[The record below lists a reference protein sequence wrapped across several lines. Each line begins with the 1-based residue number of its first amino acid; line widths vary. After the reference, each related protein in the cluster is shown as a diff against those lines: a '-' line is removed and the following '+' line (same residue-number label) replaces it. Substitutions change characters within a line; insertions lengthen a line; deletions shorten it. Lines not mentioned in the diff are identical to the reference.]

1 MPDLVQLGEDLRKI
15 DRLIMDLVKRRM
27 DVAHLVAQEK
37 QRTGGMMYRPDIE
50 DQRIAQIGEH
60 AQAIGLNP
68 HMARALLYFLIA
80 ESCKEQTILLE
91 SQAGRARSTE
101 VNAPEAERLKN
112 NLLALTQMVAPGYD
126 ARDEHSKFASQ
137 TFAAYELDLIRN
149 EIAALPTRGLGL
161 DLGCATG
168 RIALE
173 LGASF
178 AQAAGYDLSPHMVE
192 AARANARALGAT
204 NVAFAQLDLDAQDL
218 PHADSSASFVVM
230 NLGTAS
236 DVSNLPR
243 VLAEIARVLAPGGRF
258 VLTFYN
264 ADALLYKMGFL
275 PWVASLE
282 AVVNP
287 YTNCLD
293 VKIGGAP
300 MPVHAQLYSEAQARA
315 LMPETLIAD
324 NVTSFPQIAAIMP
337 DEVLGDDEV
346 RASIDKLDRELAK
359 GADGSHA
366 GAYLIMRG
374 ARVVG

>member
-37 QRTGGMMYRPDIE
+37 QRTGGVMYRPDIE

-91 SQAGRARSTE
+91 SQAGAAK
-101 VNAPEAERLKN
+101 APEAERLKD
-112 NLLALTQMVAPGYD
+112 NLSRLTEMVAPGYD
-126 ARDEHSKFASQ
+126 ARDGQSKFASQ
-137 TFAAYELDLIRN
+137 AFAAYELDLIRH
-149 EIAALPTRGLGL
+149 EVAALPMLGLGL

-258 VLTFYN
+258 LLTFYN

-315 LMPETLIAD
+315 LMPEALVVE

-337 DEVLGDDEV
+337 DEVLGDDKV
-346 RASIDKLDRELAK
+346 RASIDRLDRELAK

-366 GAYLIMRG
+366 GAYLVVRG
-374 ARVVG
+374 ARVAE

>member
-1 MPDLVQLGEDLRKI
+1 
-15 DRLIMDLVKRRM
+15 
-27 DVAHLVAQEK
+27 
-37 QRTGGMMYRPDIE
+37 
-50 DQRIAQIGEH
+50 
-60 AQAIGLNP
+60 
-68 HMARALLYFLIA
+68 
-80 ESCKEQTILLE
+80 
-91 SQAGRARSTE
+91 
-101 VNAPEAERLKN
+101 
-112 NLLALTQMVAPGYD
+112 MVAPGYD
-126 ARDEHSKFASQ
+126 ARDGQSKFASQ
-137 TFAAYELDLIRN
+137 AFAAYELDLIRH
-149 EIAALPTRGLGL
+149 EVAALPMRGLGL

-315 LMPETLIAD
+315 LMPAGLCVD

-337 DEVLGDDEV
+337 DEVLGDDKV

-366 GAYLIMRG
+366 GAYLVMRG
-374 ARVVG
+374 ARVSE

>member
-37 QRTGGMMYRPDIE
+37 QRTGGVMYRPDIE

-60 AQAIGLNP
+60 AQRIGLNP

-91 SQAGRARSTE
+91 SQAGRA
-101 VNAPEAERLKN
+101 NAPEAERLKA
-112 NLLALTQMVAPGYD
+112 NLLALTQQVAPGYD
-126 ARDEHSKFASQ
+126 ARDGQSKFASQ
-137 TFAAYELDLIRN
+137 AFASYELDLIRH
-149 EIAALPTRGLGL
+149 ESAALSARGLAL

-173 LGASF
+173 LAGSF

-192 AARANARALGAT
+192 AARANARASGAT

-236 DVSNLPR
+236 DVGNLPR

-258 VLTFYN
+258 LLTFYN

-315 LMPETLIAD
+315 LMPAGLCVD

-337 DEVLGDDEV
+337 DEVLGDDKV
-346 RASIDKLDRELAK
+346 RVSIDKLDRELAK

-366 GAYLIMRG
+366 GAYLVMRG
-374 ARVVG
+374 VRGAG